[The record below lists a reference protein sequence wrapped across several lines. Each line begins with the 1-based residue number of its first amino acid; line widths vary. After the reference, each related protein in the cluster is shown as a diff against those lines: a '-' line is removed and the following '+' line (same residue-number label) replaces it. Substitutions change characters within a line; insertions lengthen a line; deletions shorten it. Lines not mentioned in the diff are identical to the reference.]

1 MNRVSYKELKQ
12 WFFEDAYLWCQRKF
26 ENGKV
31 YQWGNSESEWG
42 ALDTYENSFEKPIE
56 NLMIYV
62 IYIIL
67 RSGRNPYSHNLVL
80 NDIYKILSKYELNKL
95 LLELEEEKQDF
106 LYDLDLVLNNREI
119 EE

>member
-1 MNRVSYKELKQ
+1 M
-12 WFFEDAYLWCQRKF
+12 
-26 ENGKV
+26 G
-31 YQWGNSESEWG
+31 G

-56 NLMIYV
+56 NLM

-95 LLELEEEKQDF
+95 LLELEEEEKQDF